1 MGRFWRLSGQ
11 ASLKGIERCH
21 MIKGLSASL
30 NNIISCALFTVSS
43 RVQYIMIIAFA
54 WALQWRHDE
63 RDGVVNHQPHDCL
76 LNHLDQRKHQ
86 SSVSLA
92 FMGGIHR
99 WRVNSPHKGP
109 LTRKM
114 FPLDDV
120 IMGFS
125 FPFTADLDKH
135 FLQVSTC
142 RETLGRATTQFSRS
156 SQASRY
162 VEIYANLA
170 NEIRGVCG
178 NMTVSAHALLCA
190 LVFPDPGQQPCRTA
204 CDGKFTFKRRR
215 CKIDFIVAVIN
226 QFLPGQS
233 DFNFERIYSKEFY
246 DWVNMHYCMC
256 ITKLIGMCL
265 GTISQP

>member
-1 MGRFWRLSGQ
+1 MSAMASQITSPMIVYSTVYSG
-11 ASLKGIERCH
+11 A
-21 MIKGLSASL
+21 
-30 NNIISCALFTVSS
+30 
-43 RVQYIMIIAFA
+43 
-54 WALQWRHDE
+54 
-63 RDGVVNHQPHDCL
+63 
-76 LNHLDQRKHQ
+76 DQRKHQ

-92 FMGGIHR
+92 FVRGIHR
-99 WRVNSPHKGP
+99 WRVNSPRKGP

-114 FPLDDV
+114 FPFDDV

-170 NEIRGVCG
+170 NKIWGVCG
-178 NMTVSAHALLCA
+178 NMTASAHALLCA

-215 CKIDFIVAVIN
+215 CKIVLLLLLSTNSYPDKVI
-226 QFLPGQS
+226 S
-233 DFNFERIYSKEFY
+233 ISKEYIQRNFMIE
-246 DWVNMHYCMC
+246 WIC
-256 ITKLIGMCL
+256 ITVYALQNLLECVWGR
-265 GTISQP
+265 